1 MLKLDDLLTEEP
13 TFTFENTIYHFDF
26 SLKAMLKF
34 QKWSQNQTN
43 ETNLDNHVEDL
54 LKILIQEFDQ
64 FWLKFK
70 DLFII
75 PFLLYFPQT
84 TCIYVRFF
92 FVCVYVYVCIY
103 VNFRFTVFRC
113 PLK

>member
-1 MLKLDDLLTEEP
+1 MLKIDDLITEEP
-13 TFTFENTIYHFDF
+13 TFTFENITYHFDF

-34 QKWSQNQTN
+34 QKWSQNQAN

-70 DLFII
+70 NLSFNNQTKIVNTLVKIWVQEMI
-75 PFLLYFPQT
+75 PDNQIFSKEAQ
-84 TCIYVRFF
+84 
-92 FVCVYVYVCIY
+92 
-103 VNFRFTVFRC
+103 
-113 PLK
+113 KK

>member
-1 MLKLDDLLTEEP
+1 MLKLDDLITEEP
-13 TFTFENTIYHFDF
+13 TFTFENDIYHFDF

-34 QKWSQNQTN
+34 QKWSQNQAN

-70 DLFII
+70 DLSFNNQTKIVNTLVKIWVQEMI
-75 PFLLYFPQT
+75 PDNQDFSKEAQ
-84 TCIYVRFF
+84 
-92 FVCVYVYVCIY
+92 
-103 VNFRFTVFRC
+103 
-113 PLK
+113 KK